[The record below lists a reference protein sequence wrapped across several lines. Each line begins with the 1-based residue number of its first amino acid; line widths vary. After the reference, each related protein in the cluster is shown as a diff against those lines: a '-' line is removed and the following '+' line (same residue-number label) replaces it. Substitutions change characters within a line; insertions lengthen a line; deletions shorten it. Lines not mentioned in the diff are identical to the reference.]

1 MSDPAVIISESR
13 ESIIMLDKSFFL
25 AGRATF
31 TVEPTLEFCQSH
43 GIPQHFTFRVS
54 RKSDKHP
61 HFAYLLTGP
70 DNGSDYTYIGMV
82 DPSYPKAL
90 LLTKKSKFTD
100 DTWAVKI
107 LRRVLIRIFAGEG
120 DAISAA
126 GWNVMHDGRCAK
138 CSRLLTD
145 PESIRC
151 GLGPR
156 CRGKR

>member
-1 MSDPAVIISESR
+1 MITR
-13 ESIIMLDKSFFL
+13 EFL
-25 AGRATF
+25 LGGRAVF

-43 GIPQHFTFRVS
+43 CIPQHFTFKIS

-82 DPSYPKAL
+82 DPLYPKVL
-90 LLTKKSKFTD
+90 LLTKKSKFTE

-107 LRRVLIRIFAGEG
+107 LRRVLVRILADET
-120 DAISAA
+120 DAITAA
-126 GWNVMHDGRCAK
+126 GWGVLHNGHCGK
-138 CSRLLTD
+138 CGRLLTD

-151 GLGPR
+151 GIGPR
-156 CRGKR
+156 CRGER